1 MHRMGLIQT
10 PQQLRFCWKT
20 IADWLSKRKS
30 TDKSTSTETVGH
42 SGSKLKDVNCDDE
55 TLAAPIGL
63 DPKKGSTN
71 KSPRKRSSIEPE
83 TSTLISKTP
92 PPLYAQKDAKPVSHK
107 SLSPEQQK
115 RKETIQKMKKK
126 IADTEGR
133 IDAGLFGR
141 LLLRIEN
148 NGICLKRLALM
159 GGGSATVIVVALLYY
174 YLHSTDA
181 QSMLEL

>member
-1 MHRMGLIQT
+1 
-10 PQQLRFCWKT
+10 
-20 IADWLSKRKS
+20 
-30 TDKSTSTETVGH
+30 
-42 SGSKLKDVNCDDE
+42 
-55 TLAAPIGL
+55 
-63 DPKKGSTN
+63 
-71 KSPRKRSSIEPE
+71 
-83 TSTLISKTP
+83 
-92 PPLYAQKDAKPVSHK
+92 
-107 SLSPEQQK
+107 
-115 RKETIQKMKKK
+115 MKKK